1 MSSYYYER
9 EENLNVG
16 SQSPLIPI
24 PPPPPPPQFKMREV
38 KFEAR
43 GDFVRIRTAHSS
55 RCSSPE
61 LEDVDFPSE
70 SPSAMNGGNSAGSV
84 FCPSP
89 DVNTK
94 ADTFIARLR
103 DEWRLE
109 KMNSVREKQ

>member
-1 MSSYYYER
+1 M
-9 EENLNVG
+9 NIG

-24 PPPPPPPQFKMREV
+24 PPPPPPPPFKIREV

-43 GDFVRIRTAHSS
+43 GDFVRIRSAHSS

-61 LEDVDFPSE
+61 LDDVELPSTRE
-70 SPSAMNGGNSAGSV
+70 SPSAMDGGNSGGSV

-89 DVNTK
+89 DVNMK

-109 KMNSVREKQ
+109 KMNSIREKH